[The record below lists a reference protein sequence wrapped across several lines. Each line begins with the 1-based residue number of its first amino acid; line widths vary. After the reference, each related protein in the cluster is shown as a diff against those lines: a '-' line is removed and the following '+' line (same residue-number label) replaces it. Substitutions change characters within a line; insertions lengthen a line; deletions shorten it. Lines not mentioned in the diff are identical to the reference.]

1 MKLLLISLAS
11 VSLMGYGGDAL
22 YWKPAET
29 AAPFSKQDS
38 SHSRQH
44 EHGTSGRADT
54 QKHGTHSMHGG
65 KREGFAL
72 ANVMSDQASVR
83 LIHPDLSSEILS
95 AERGNFKLPKAK
107 TGGYYALVAE
117 ANVSGME
124 YSAIRY
130 LSTMGKPSRVS
141 PSKLTASYKSALE
154 IVPDPLHREH
164 DRYTASKTYRFVAHF
179 GDTPLTNTPIV
190 LETRNGTFETFIT
203 DSHGTVD
210 ITLPNDFRGIQPNR
224 QDNKPSEF
232 LLTLQHNA
240 DDRHY
245 VTTLS
250 MPYSVNPND
259 FWQSQQWGA
268 GAVLIGFLG
277 GLIMYR
283 RHSSGVNHG

>member
-29 AAPFSKQDS
+29 PALFSKRDS
-38 SHSRQH
+38 SHTRQH
-44 EHGTSGRADT
+44 EHNASGHT
-54 QKHGTHSMHGG
+54 NVQKHGTHGMHGT

-72 ANVMSDQASVR
+72 ANAVYNHASVR
-83 LIHPDLSSEILS
+83 LIHPNLSSDILS
-95 AERGNFKLPKAK
+95 AESENFQLPKAK

-117 ANVSGME
+117 ANISGME

-130 LSTMGKPSRVS
+130 LSTMGKPSHVS
-141 PSKLTASYKSALE
+141 PSKLTALNKTALE

-179 GDTPLTNTPIV
+179 GNTPLTNTPIV

-203 DSHGTVD
+203 DSHGIVD

-224 QDNKPSEF
+224 RENKPSEF